1 MGEGDG
7 VRRAVVDHDSA
18 AQELR
23 KADESQSMPD
33 ALGPG
38 HGAGA
43 PLRRR
48 QRRRQLSRNLHLLW
62 RGMRRSRAH
71 AVAVTV
77 AVAFAAR
84 CRRVL
89 RGVGKEEEEGQ
100 LRTGVGAGVGAGLIS
115 LLNIKRT
122 PVIYPKTLSEV
133 NFSTICVDDGVL
145 LELVVPVIHP
155 SPG

>member
-1 MGEGDG
+1 MG
-7 VRRAVVDHDSA
+7 VPQSTPVVARHA
-18 AQELR
+18 PQQGPR
-23 KADESQSMPD
+23 HADESQSMPD

-48 QRRRQLSRNLHLLW
+48 QRRRQLSRNPHLLW

-71 AVAVTV
+71 AVAVAV

-89 RGVGKEEEEGQ
+89 RGVGKEEEEAVQGEARGQ
-100 LRTGVGAGVGAGLIS
+100 LRLPEEGKQCLATPQNGGACSSYGKKKLCKRVGGCMWSGSKKKGSCAQV
-115 LLNIKRT
+115 
-122 PVIYPKTLSEV
+122 
-133 NFSTICVDDGVL
+133 
-145 LELVVPVIHP
+145 
-155 SPG
+155 